1 MSDTILLSV
10 LRMPPDL
17 WGKGNIDVA
26 QRNGYYKSAADRIE
40 KDTVRIRELDRRIR
54 ELEEILHAFL
64 RAPSVGSD
72 GPGSSTIVVQEYHI
86 KAARTALKAS
96 RHVEKCLADQRP
108 SRPAAPLP

>member
-1 MSDTILLSV
+1 
-10 LRMPPDL
+10 MPPKL
-17 WGKGNIDVA
+17 WGKGPFDIA
-26 QRNGYYKSAADRIE
+26 ERYGYYKLAADRIE
-40 KDTVRIRELDRRIR
+40 KDTVRILELDRRIR

-96 RHVEKCLADQRP
+96 RHVDP
-108 SRPAAPLP
+108 PAQHG